1 MKPMENCHLNK
12 NKEANGCPRIFA
24 DEFSDNGPILK
35 TKLKLFKELAQ
46 VSKALIHSG
55 QRIASKSAKINFGH
69 CFPMFSPGLWDQRIL
84 PQGKDCY
91 EGD

>member
-1 MKPMENCHLNK
+1 MENCHLNK

-55 QRIASKSAKINFGH
+55 QRIASKSAKINVRSLFSH
-69 CFPMFSPGLWDQRIL
+69 VFPWSLGPKNPSARKGLLRR
-84 PQGKDCY
+84 
-91 EGD
+91 